1 MNLGNKVNGN
11 LRSFEI
17 APSILS
23 ADFTRLAD
31 AIHNIREGGATV
43 LHVDVMDGHFV
54 PNITIGLPVVKSL
67 RAATDMTIDTHLMI
81 TEPGRYAVE
90 FVKAGADMVS
100 VHVEADV
107 HLQRTLVAIREAGAK
122 AGIAINP
129 ATPLGSLEE
138 ALPYADFVLLMS
150 VNPGFGGQKFV
161 PTSLDKL
168 RRLRQMIDDRGL
180 STRIE
185 IDGGVDSSN
194 IAAICE
200 AGAEIV
206 VAGSAVFGGG
216 QPTKAVRELIDRATA
231 WV

>member
-1 MNLGNKVNGN
+1 M
-11 LRSFEI
+11 FEI

-31 AIHNIREGGATV
+31 EIAAVEAGGATV

-67 RAATDMTIDTHLMI
+67 RKATKLTIDAHLMI
-81 TEPGRYAVE
+81 EEPGRYAVQ
-90 FVKAGADMVS
+90 FVEAGADMVS
-100 VHVEADV
+100 VHIEADV

-129 ATPLGSLEE
+129 ATPLSALEE

-150 VNPGFGGQKFV
+150 VNPGFGGQSFI
-161 PTSLDKL
+161 PTSLGKL
-168 RRLRQMIDDRGL
+168 RRLKQMIANRGL
-180 STRIE
+180 DTKIE
-185 IDGGVDSSN
+185 IDGGIDTGN
-194 IAAICE
+194 ISEIVKS
-200 AGAEIV
+200 GAEII
-206 VAGSAVFGGG
+206 VAGSAVYGRGN
-216 QPTKAVRELIDRATA
+216 PTKSVRELLDSGSV

>member
-1 MNLGNKVNGN
+1 M
-11 LRSFEI
+11 RSFEI

-23 ADFTRLAD
+23 ADFTRLAEAID
-31 AIHNIREGGATV
+31 AIQAGGATV

-67 RAATDMTIDTHLMI
+67 RAATEMTIDTHLMI
-81 TEPGRYAVE
+81 SEPGRYAVE

-100 VHVEADV
+100 VHVEADM
-107 HLQRTLVAIREAGAK
+107 HLQRTLVAIRDAGAE

-129 ATPLGSLEE
+129 ATPLVSLEE

-150 VNPGFGGQKFV
+150 VNPGFGGQSFV

-168 RRLRQMIDDRGL
+168 RRLRQMIDGRGL
-180 STRIE
+180 DTRIE
-185 IDGGVDSSN
+185 IDGGIGEDN
-194 IAAICE
+194 IAEICQ

-206 VAGSAVFGGG
+206 VAGSAVFGEGR
-216 QPTKAVRELIDRATA
+216 PTEAVRELIDRATV

>member
-1 MNLGNKVNGN
+1 MGNKVNGN
-11 LRSFEI
+11 LSSFEI

-23 ADFTRLAD
+23 ADFTRLAE
-31 AIHNIREGGATV
+31 AIRDIREGGATV

-129 ATPLGSLEE
+129 GTPLVMLEE
-138 ALPYADFVLLMS
+138 TLPYADFVLLMS

-168 RRLRQMIDDRGL
+168 RRLRQMIKDRGL

-185 IDGGVDSSN
+185 IDGGVDATN
-194 IAAICE
+194 IAEICE

-216 QPTKAVRELIDRATA
+216 RPTEAVRELIDRATV

>member
-1 MNLGNKVNGN
+1 M
-11 LRSFEI
+11 RSFEI

-23 ADFTRLAD
+23 ADFTRLAE
-31 AIHNIREGGATV
+31 AIRDIREGGATV

-81 TEPGRYAVE
+81 SEPGRYAVE

-122 AGIAINP
+122 AGVAINP
-129 ATPLGSLEE
+129 GTPLVSLEE
-138 ALPYADFVLLMS
+138 VLPYADFILLMS

-168 RRLRQMIDDRGL
+168 RRLKQMIDDRGL
-180 STRIE
+180 PTRIE
-185 IDGGVDSSN
+185 IDGGVDASN
-194 IAAICE
+194 IAEICE

-216 QPTKAVRELIDRATA
+216 EPTEAVKDLIDRATA